1 MNIKALITD
10 VDGTLIPNRSTKLP
24 SQRVV
29 DAVVKSNELIHIGL
43 ATARP
48 FGQVKYLFDGL
59 QLKGPSILSGG
70 AQLVNAP
77 QRDFIYERFM
87 DHMDVLKI
95 CKLLKSKKLN
105 FWVQDDG
112 LDFDF
117 DKNYRPYKPFVI
129 AVHNVDIDS
138 IHDVK
143 RLIHEDNHVA
153 THTVQSSEK
162 GKADIHITDPE
173 ATKQH
178 GVNEIAKILKID
190 RAQIIGVGDS
200 NNDYPLL
207 MACGVKI
214 AVASATEE
222 LKAIADYIA
231 PTAEEDAIAWILEKF
246 VLSK

>member
-24 SQRVV
+24 SERVIE
-29 DAVVKSNELIHIGL
+29 AVVKSGKQIHIGL

-48 FGQVKYLFDGL
+48 YGQVKYLFDGL

-77 QRDFIYERFM
+77 HRDYIYERFM
-87 DHMDVLKI
+87 EHGDVLKI

-105 FWVQDDG
+105 FWIQDDG
-112 LDFDF
+112 LDYDF
-117 DKNYRPYKPFVI
+117 DKNYAPYKPFVI
-129 AVHNVDIDS
+129 AVHNVDIDL

-178 GVNEIAKILKID
+178 GLIETAKILNID
-190 RAQIIGVGDS
+190 RSQIIGVGDS

-207 MACGVKI
+207 MACGIKI
-214 AVASATEE
+214 AVASATQE
-222 LKAIADYIA
+222 LKEIADYIA
-231 PTAEEDAIAWILEKF
+231 PSAEEDAIGWILEKF
-246 VLSK
+246 VLNK